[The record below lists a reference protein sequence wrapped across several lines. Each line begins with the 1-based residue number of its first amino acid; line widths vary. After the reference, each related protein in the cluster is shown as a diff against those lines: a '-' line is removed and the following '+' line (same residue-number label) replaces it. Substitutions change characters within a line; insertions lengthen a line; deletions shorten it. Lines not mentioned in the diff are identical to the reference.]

1 MRWIQPKK
9 VVSIDRPSLKVDEIK
24 YSALYTRPFGCK
36 SFINF
41 VPHATVGKKELNCQQ
56 RTQRLLRLFFL
67 HLASVGTYSLKQF
80 GKYSRWQRVFLGSK
94 SKPYMTLANIRTKF
108 RFFSFDFC
116 QNFDVTTFS
125 W

>member
-1 MRWIQPKK
+1 MEPAEIGIYS
-9 VVSIDRPSLKVDEIK
+9 VDRTSLKGDAIQV
-24 YSALYTRPFGCK
+24 YSLYTPTLRPFSCGN
-36 SFINF
+36 SWQIGTEL
-41 VPHATVGKKELNCQQ
+41 PAAHTALAATFL
-56 RTQRLLRLFFL
+56 L
-67 HLASVGTYSLKQF
+67 HLASVGKYSLKQF

-94 SKPYMTLANIRTKF
+94 SKPYMTLVNIRTKF